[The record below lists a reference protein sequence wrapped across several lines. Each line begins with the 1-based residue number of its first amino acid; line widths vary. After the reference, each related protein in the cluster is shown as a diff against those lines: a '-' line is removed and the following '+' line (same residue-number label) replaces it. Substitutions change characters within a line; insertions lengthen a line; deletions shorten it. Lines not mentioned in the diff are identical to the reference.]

1 MSPSDLPEDGPL
13 HIEAVELPA
22 GRRVAPLE
30 EPDADP
36 VAWVTDRPLTASV
49 PTWTAL
55 AELSS
60 KTGLQPVLLAD
71 DESEDSFYFL
81 QPVSVDAVDLMT
93 AAAVLGTFWSRK
105 MPSAAEEQRLSERWT
120 AKRGPYSRIMP
131 GLADREEVSLTRAD
145 LGDSVPAA
153 RIGLVAAARPAD
165 VLPTVGWSTF
175 DDSYYPVPNSL
186 WIAAVL
192 RSWEDRFGARL
203 LSLGPGSSIT
213 LLVARPPRSL
223 DRALPVAAEH
233 FAFADECDGCGSASF
248 VPQIAQSIIAAPIW
262 TFFWD

>member
-1 MSPSDLPEDGPL
+1 MSYPDLPEDGPL
-13 HIEAVELPA
+13 HIGAVDLPA
-22 GRRVAPLE
+22 GRRVAPAE

-36 VAWVTDRPLTASV
+36 VAWVTDRPLTTPL

-55 AELSS
+55 AEISGQ
-60 KTGLQPVLLAD
+60 TGLQPVLLAD

-81 QPVSVDAVDLMT
+81 QPASVDAVDLMT
-93 AAAVLGTFWSRK
+93 AAAILAAFWARK
-105 MPSAAEEQRLSERWT
+105 MPAAADERRLAERWA
-120 AKRGPYSRIMP
+120 AKRGPYGRVFP
-131 GLADREEVSLTRAD
+131 GLADREEVSLTSAD
-145 LGDSVPAA
+145 LADSVPDA
-153 RIGLVAAARPAD
+153 RLGLVRAARPAD

-175 DDSYYPVPNSL
+175 DDSYYPVVNSL

-203 LSLGPGSSIT
+203 LSLGPGSEIR
-213 LLVARPPRSL
+213 LIVARPPGSL
-223 DRALPVAAEH
+223 DRALAVAAEH

-248 VPQIAQSIIAAPIW
+248 VPQIADSIVAAPTW